1 MGGPFDANKLNQLIG
16 GSVRLYNNQSGLL
29 KYTCGLQDAMRLK
42 KDAGLLL
49 DNEMPFLNMDSANRY
64 SVGSKA

>member
-1 MGGPFDANKLNQLIG
+1 
-16 GSVRLYNNQSGLL
+16 
-29 KYTCGLQDAMRLK
+29 MRLK

-64 SVGSKA
+64 SVGSKPQGSFGSTTPKRQSSRQYNSLIDPSLFDRLRNRYLLE